1 MKSIN
6 KKFWYV
12 FFMLLCGVAIKAS
25 AQSNEVQ
32 QLLLNVEKLSQ
43 MKNILSDM
51 KNGFT
56 ILHNGYNTVKD
67 IAQGN
72 FNLHEVFLDGL
83 MIVSPEVR
91 KYHKVAEIMRFQTAI
106 LSDYKSAFKRLS
118 ASDVFSAS
126 DMGYLEQVYGRLNRE
141 SLQNL
146 DRLLMAIT
154 SSKLRM
160 SDEERL
166 KAIDRIHADM
176 ADKLV
181 FLRSFNRDT
190 NLLGLQ
196 REKERAEVAAVSGYF
211 QER

>member
-1 MKSIN
+1 MSATNRKVWC
-6 KKFWYV
+6 FLV
-12 FFMLLCGVAIKAS
+12 MLLCGMVGKTA

-51 KNGFT
+51 KRGYT
-56 ILHNGYNTVKD
+56 ILHNGYNTVKNV
-67 IAQGN
+67 AQGN

-83 MIVSPEVR
+83 MVVSPEVR
-91 KYHKVAEIMRFQTAI
+91 KYHKVAEIVRLQAVI
-106 LSDYKSAFKRLS
+106 LADYKSAFKRLS
-118 ASDVFSAS
+118 ASDVFSTS
-126 DMGYLEQVYGRLNRE
+126 DLGYLEQVYGRLNRE

-146 DRLLMAIT
+146 DRLLMVIT

-166 KAIDRIHADM
+166 KAIDRIHSDM

-181 FLRSFNRDT
+181 FSRSFNRDT
-190 NLLGLQ
+190 DLLGLQ
-196 REKERAEVAAVSGYF
+196 RAKERAEVSAVSGYF
-211 QER
+211 QR